1 MSRAFVHES
10 DDDFSADD
18 VPAIKD
24 PLPPGVKNYMTPD
37 GAERIKREL
46 HELNSREHPR
56 LAARVSMAIRQEKGI
71 PKEELGKE
79 RRRLREIER
88 RIEYLTLMFNKLEVV
103 DPNKQ
108 NPDQVLFGAKV
119 TVEVCGEQ
127 QCYRIVGIDE
137 SDPSSGR
144 ISWIS
149 PLARAL
155 LSKKLGETAQLDLP
169 GGTRT
174 YNIKKIE
181 YM

>member
-1 MSRAFVHES
+1 MSRAFVQES

-24 PLPPGVKNYMTPD
+24 PLPPGVKNYMTPE

-46 HELNSREHPR
+46 NELSSREHPR
-56 LAARVSMAIRQEKGI
+56 LAARISKAIRQEKGL
-71 PKEELGKE
+71 PKEELAKE
-79 RRRLREIER
+79 RHRLREMER

-103 DPNKQ
+103 ELHNQ
-108 NPDQVLFGAKV
+108 NPEQVLFGAKV
-119 TVEVCGEQ
+119 TVAVSGERK
-127 QCYRIVGIDE
+127 CYRIVGIDE
-137 SDPSSGR
+137 SDPQSGR

-155 LSKKLGETAQLDLP
+155 LSKKVGETTRLELP

-174 YNIKKIE
+174 YKIKKIE
-181 YM
+181 YS